1 MRYERRITIQPS
13 RVKTQAAL
21 EPVVSQKVQQ
31 EQDKVDRHMQQIM
44 KMVAEN
50 SQMTLVN
57 CLLMNSVNNQ
67 PVFVQVVFNS
77 DNEAL
82 NLLVIADFTK
92 FDIIQIE
99 LDKVEHDLWKMIFL
113 RFGSNNSAICM
124 KINTV
129 MMSYEFHLFVQ
140 LIIDG
145 IIQPSNVDDK
155 DVKMEES
162 PETNHSRSNTPNHV
176 SADKRPQH
184 SATIFVPT
192 PNKKRLTL
200 NHSA

>member
-1 MRYERRITIQPS
+1 
-13 RVKTQAAL
+13 
-21 EPVVSQKVQQ
+21 
-31 EQDKVDRHMQQIM
+31 M

-57 CLLMNSVNNQ
+57 GLLMNSVNNQ

-82 NLLVIADFTK
+82 NLLVIIDFTK
-92 FDIIQIE
+92 FDILQIE

-145 IIQPSNVDDK
+145 II
-155 DVKMEES
+155 
-162 PETNHSRSNTPNHV
+162 
-176 SADKRPQH
+176 
-184 SATIFVPT
+184 
-192 PNKKRLTL
+192 
-200 NHSA
+200 